1 MKKGSK
7 IEVLHVKIEA
17 KIDKIKLGFLGRIMP
32 THGQACVRIIKPAHI
47 AKIMRMWVLAQK
59 P

>member
-17 KIDKIKLGFLGRIMP
+17 KIDKIKLGFLGRIMR
-32 THGQACVRIIKPAHI
+32 THEQACVRIIKHAHI
-47 AKIMRMWVLAQK
+47 AKIMRMWVLT
-59 P
+59 

>member
-17 KIDKIKLGFLGRIMP
+17 KIDKIKLGFLGRIMR
-32 THGQACVRIIKPAHI
+32 THEQACVRIIKLVCAG
-47 AKIMRMWVLAQK
+47 KIMRMQVLA
-59 P
+59 